1 LIEEET
7 PKENGIVTN
16 ARIEGIKYKGLKEGE
31 DGRIKERQ
39 KFSQGTVG
47 LETPHPV
54 GHL

>member
-1 LIEEET
+1 LIEQKT

-16 ARIEGIKYKGLKEGE
+16 ALIEGIKYKYLKGGE
-31 DGRIKERQ
+31 DRRMKERQ

-47 LETPHPV
+47 LDTPHTV